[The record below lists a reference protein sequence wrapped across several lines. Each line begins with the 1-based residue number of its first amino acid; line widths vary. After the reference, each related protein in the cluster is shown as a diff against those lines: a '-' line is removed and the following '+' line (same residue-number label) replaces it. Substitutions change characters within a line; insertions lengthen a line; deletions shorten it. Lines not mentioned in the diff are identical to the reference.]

1 MIRPNYNIRA
11 KIYQSAGKHSYFRLN
26 LMDSASLRSLT
37 PLLDGIDRWVEL
49 APLLPVIVSLELV
62 LSADNAVALASI
74 TRNLNSRELQK
85 QALNVGIFIALL
97 LRILVI
103 LTAQFF
109 LNFWP
114 IKLIGGIYLIT
125 LSFSKILGF
134 ENNYIVDETQINTKN
149 NQTNLFKVILLLSI
163 TDLAFSIDSITAAVA
178 ISDQF
183 LLVITGA
190 IIGVI
195 ALRFTSGLFIKWL
208 EIYCNLEKAGYIA
221 VAIVGFKLIIQLIF
235 YKLIIPEYLF
245 FLTMLCLF
253 LWGFSKRINEFS

>member
-1 MIRPNYNIRA
+1 
-11 KIYQSAGKHSYFRLN
+11 
-26 LMDSASLRSLT
+26 MDSASLRSLT

-74 TRNLNSRELQK
+74 TKNLNNIDLQRK
-85 QALNVGIFIALL
+85 ALNIGIFIALL

-114 IKLIGGIYLIT
+114 VKLIGGIYLISLSISKF
-125 LSFSKILGF
+125 LSFNNNVSDKNIN
-134 ENNYIVDETQINTKN
+134 ENSEKSNIS
-149 NQTNLFKVILLLSI
+149 LFKVILLLSV

-208 EIYCNLEKAGYIA
+208 EIYINLEKAGYIA
-221 VAIVGFKLIIQLIF
+221 VGLIGIKLIIQLIL
-235 YKLIIPEYLF
+235 YKLVIPEYLF
-245 FLTMLCLF
+245 FLVMLCLL
-253 LWGFSKRINEFS
+253 LWGFSKKDTLINKI

>member
-1 MIRPNYNIRA
+1 
-11 KIYQSAGKHSYFRLN
+11 
-26 LMDSASLRSLT
+26 MDSASLRSLT

-74 TRNLNSRELQK
+74 TKNLNNIDLQK
-85 QALNVGIFIALL
+85 KALNIGIFIALL
-97 LRILVI
+97 LRVLVI
-103 LTAQFF
+103 LTAQFI

-114 IKLIGGIYLIT
+114 VKLIGGIYLISLSISKLFT
-125 LSFSKILGF
+125 LNNTVLKDNNDNIKSDISIL
-134 ENNYIVDETQINTKN
+134 N
-149 NQTNLFKVILLLSI
+149 VILLLSV

-208 EIYCNLEKAGYIA
+208 EIYINLEKAGYIA
-221 VAIVGFKLIIQLIF
+221 VGIIGIKLILQLIL

-245 FLTMLCLF
+245 FLLMLCLF
-253 LWGFSKRINEFS
+253 LWGFSSKESTVDNF

>member
-1 MIRPNYNIRA
+1 
-11 KIYQSAGKHSYFRLN
+11 
-26 LMDSASLRSLT
+26 MDSASLRSLT

-74 TRNLNSRELQK
+74 TKKLDNIDLQK
-85 QALNVGIFIALL
+85 KALNIGIFIALL

-103 LTAQFF
+103 LTAEIF

-114 IKLIGGIYLIT
+114 FKLLGGLYLISLAIT
-125 LSFSKILGF
+125 KFITINKESN
-134 ENNYIVDETQINTKN
+134 ENGNRKSIDQNISLLNI
-149 NQTNLFKVILLLSI
+149 ILLLAA

-208 EIYCNLEKAGYIA
+208 EIYVNLEKAGYIA
-221 VAIVGFKLIIQLIF
+221 VGIIGIKLIIQLIL
-235 YKLIIPEYLF
+235 KDVIIPEYLF
-245 FLTMLCLF
+245 FLVMLCLF
-253 LWGFSKRINEFS
+253 LWGFSSKENLLNNT

>member
-1 MIRPNYNIRA
+1 
-11 KIYQSAGKHSYFRLN
+11 
-26 LMDSASLRSLT
+26 MDSASLRSLT

-74 TRNLNSRELQK
+74 TKNLNNIDLQRK
-85 QALNVGIFIALL
+85 ALNIGIFIALL

-114 IKLIGGIYLIT
+114 VKLIGGIYLIS
-125 LSFSKILGF
+125 LSISKFLSLNNNSSDKNLN
-134 ENNYIVDETQINTKN
+134 ENSEQSNIS
-149 NQTNLFKVILLLSI
+149 LFKVILLLSV

-208 EIYCNLEKAGYIA
+208 EIYINLEKAGYIA
-221 VAIVGFKLIIQLIF
+221 VGLIGIKLIIQLVF
-235 YKLIIPEYLF
+235 YQLVIPEYLF
-245 FLTMLCLF
+245 FLVMLF
-253 LWGFSKRINEFS
+253 LFIWGFSMKDSSINNV

>member
-1 MIRPNYNIRA
+1 
-11 KIYQSAGKHSYFRLN
+11 
-26 LMDSASLRSLT
+26 MDSASLRSLT

-74 TRNLNSRELQK
+74 TKNLNNIDLQRK
-85 QALNVGIFIALL
+85 ALNIGIFIALL

-114 IKLIGGIYLIT
+114 VKLIGGIYLIS
-125 LSFSKILGF
+125 LSISKFISL
-134 ENNYIVDETQINTKN
+134 NSIDSNKDINDKSDN
-149 NQTNLFKVILLLSI
+149 SNISLFRVILLLSI

-208 EIYCNLEKAGYIA
+208 EVYINLEKAGYIA
-221 VAIVGFKLIIQLIF
+221 VGLIGLKLIIQLIL
-235 YKLIIPEYLF
+235 YKVVIPEYLF
-245 FLTMLCLF
+245 FLVMLGLF
-253 LWGFSKRINEFS
+253 LWGFSKKDNIINNV

>member
-1 MIRPNYNIRA
+1 
-11 KIYQSAGKHSYFRLN
+11 
-26 LMDSASLRSLT
+26 MDSASLRSLT

-74 TRNLNSRELQK
+74 TKNLNNIDLQRK
-85 QALNVGIFIALL
+85 ALNIGIFVALL

-114 IKLIGGIYLIT
+114 VKLIGGIYLIS
-125 LSFSKILGF
+125 LSISKFISLNNNDSNKDINDKSDNSKFS
-134 ENNYIVDETQINTKN
+134 
-149 NQTNLFKVILLLSI
+149 LFRVILLLSI

-208 EIYCNLEKAGYIA
+208 EVYINLEKAGYIA
-221 VAIVGFKLIIQLIF
+221 VGLIGLKLIIQLIL
-235 YKLIIPEYLF
+235 YKVVIPEYLF
-245 FLTMLCLF
+245 FLVMLGLF
-253 LWGFSKRINEFS
+253 LWGFSKKDNVINDV

>member
-1 MIRPNYNIRA
+1 
-11 KIYQSAGKHSYFRLN
+11 
-26 LMDSASLRSLT
+26 MDSASLRSLT

-74 TRNLNSRELQK
+74 TKNLNNIDLQK
-85 QALNVGIFIALL
+85 KALNIGIFIALL
-97 LRILVI
+97 LRIIVI

-114 IKLIGGIYLIT
+114 VKLIGGLYLIS
-125 LSFSKILGF
+125 LSLSKF
-134 ENNYIVDETQINTKN
+134 INFKKN
-149 NQTNLFKVILLLSI
+149 DFKDNQHPDNTTRNSSLLNVILLLAV

-208 EIYCNLEKAGYIA
+208 EIYVNLEKAGYIA
-221 VAIVGFKLIIQLIF
+221 VAIIGLKLIIQLIL
-235 YKLIIPEYLF
+235 YTVVIPEYLF
-245 FLTMLCLF
+245 FLVMLCLF
-253 LWGFSKRINEFS
+253 LWGFSIKENSINNV

>member
-1 MIRPNYNIRA
+1 
-11 KIYQSAGKHSYFRLN
+11 
-26 LMDSASLRSLT
+26 MDSASLRSLT

-74 TRNLNSRELQK
+74 TKKLNNIDLQK
-85 QALNVGIFIALL
+85 RALNIGIFIALI
-97 LRILVI
+97 LRIIVI
-103 LTAQFF
+103 LTAQFI

-114 IKLIGGIYLIT
+114 VKLIGGIYLIS
-125 LSFSKILGF
+125 LSFSKLFSIN
-134 ENNYIVDETQINTKN
+134 EDKSNDKYKDTNPESSIV
-149 NQTNLFKVILLLSI
+149 KVILILSI

-208 EIYCNLEKAGYIA
+208 EIYINLEKAGYIA
-221 VAIVGFKLIIQLIF
+221 VAIIGFKLIIELIL
-235 YKLIIPEYLF
+235 YKLVIPEYLF
-245 FLTMLCLF
+245 FLVMLCLF
-253 LWGFSKRINEFS
+253 LWGFSEKKSSSNIC

>member
-1 MIRPNYNIRA
+1 
-11 KIYQSAGKHSYFRLN
+11 
-26 LMDSASLRSLT
+26 MDSASLRSLT

-74 TRNLNSRELQK
+74 TKNLRNLDLQK
-85 QALNVGIFIALL
+85 KALNIGIFIALL
-97 LRILVI
+97 LRIIVI
-103 LTAQFF
+103 LAAQFI

-114 IKLIGGIYLIT
+114 FKLIGGIYLIT
-125 LSFSKILGF
+125 LSISKFLSFKQKSIY
-134 ENNYIVDETQINTKN
+134 ENQISAENE
-149 NQTNLFKVILLLSI
+149 NQTSIFKIIILLAL

-195 ALRFTSGLFIKWL
+195 ALRFTSGLFISWL
-208 EIYCNLEKAGYIA
+208 EIYINLEKAGYIA
-221 VAIVGFKLIIQLIF
+221 VGIIGVKLILQLVF
-235 YKLIIPEYLF
+235 FQFLIPEYLF
-245 FLTMLCLF
+245 FLIMLCVF
-253 LWGFSKRINEFS
+253 LWGFSRKQTRDNII

>member
-1 MIRPNYNIRA
+1 
-11 KIYQSAGKHSYFRLN
+11 
-26 LMDSASLRSLT
+26 MDSASLRSLT

-74 TRNLNSRELQK
+74 TKNLNNIDQQK
-85 QALNVGIFIALL
+85 KALNIGIFIALL
-97 LRILVI
+97 LRVLVI
-103 LTAQFF
+103 LTAQFI

-114 IKLIGGIYLIT
+114 VKLIGGIYLISLSISKLFT
-125 LSFSKILGF
+125 L
-134 ENNYIVDETQINTKN
+134 NNTVLKN
-149 NQTNLFKVILLLSI
+149 NSDNNIKSDISIVNVILLLSV

-208 EIYCNLEKAGYIA
+208 EIYINLEKAGYIA
-221 VAIVGFKLIIQLIF
+221 VGIIGIKLILQLIL

-245 FLTMLCLF
+245 FLLMLCLF
-253 LWGFSKRINEFS
+253 LWGFSSKESTVDNF

>member
-1 MIRPNYNIRA
+1 
-11 KIYQSAGKHSYFRLN
+11 
-26 LMDSASLRSLT
+26 MDSASLRSLT

-74 TRNLNSRELQK
+74 TKNLNNIDLQK
-85 QALNVGIFIALL
+85 KALNIGIFIALL
-97 LRILVI
+97 LRVLVI
-103 LTAQFF
+103 LTAQFI

-114 IKLIGGIYLIT
+114 VKLIGGIYLIS
-125 LSFSKILGF
+125 LSISKLIPL
-134 ENNYIVDETQINTKN
+134 NNTVIKDNIDNIKSEISIVN
-149 NQTNLFKVILLLSI
+149 VILLLSV

-208 EIYCNLEKAGYIA
+208 EIYINLEKAGYIA
-221 VAIVGFKLIIQLIF
+221 VGIIGIKLILQLIF

-245 FLTMLCLF
+245 FLLMLCLF
-253 LWGFSKRINEFS
+253 LWGFSSKESTVDNF

>member
-1 MIRPNYNIRA
+1 
-11 KIYQSAGKHSYFRLN
+11 
-26 LMDSASLRSLT
+26 MDSASLRSLT
-37 PLLDGIDRWVEL
+37 PLLDDIDRWVEL
-49 APLLPVIVSLELV
+49 APLLPIIISLELV

-74 TRNLNSRELQK
+74 TKNLNTIDLQK
-85 QALNVGIFIALL
+85 KALNIGIFIALL

-103 LTAQFF
+103 LTAQLI

-114 IKLIGGIYLIT
+114 VKLIGGVYLIT
-125 LSFSKILGF
+125 LSISKFIS
-134 ENNYIVDETQINTKN
+134 NNDYNYRNKN
-149 NQTNLFKVILLLSI
+149 KEDNNSSNISLIKVILLLSV

-208 EIYCNLEKAGYIA
+208 EIYINLEKAGYIA
-221 VAIVGFKLIIQLIF
+221 VGIIGVKLIFQLIF
-235 YKLIIPEYLF
+235 YQIIIPEYFF
-245 FLTMLCLF
+245 FLLMLSLF
-253 LWGFSKRINEFS
+253 LWGFSRKESKIDEF

>member
-1 MIRPNYNIRA
+1 
-11 KIYQSAGKHSYFRLN
+11 
-26 LMDSASLRSLT
+26 MDSASLRSLT

-74 TRNLNSRELQK
+74 TKNLNNIDLQRK
-85 QALNVGIFIALL
+85 ALNIGIFIALL

-114 IKLIGGIYLIT
+114 VKLIGGIYLIS
-125 LSFSKILGF
+125 LSISKFLSLNNNGSDKNLN
-134 ENNYIVDETQINTKN
+134 ENSEKSNIS
-149 NQTNLFKVILLLSI
+149 LFKVILLLSV

-208 EIYCNLEKAGYIA
+208 EIYINLEKAGYIA
-221 VAIVGFKLIIQLIF
+221 VGLIGIKLIIQLVL
-235 YKLIIPEYLF
+235 YKLVIPEYLF
-245 FLTMLCLF
+245 FLVMLCLF
-253 LWGFSKRINEFS
+253 LWGFSKRDGLISDI

>member
-1 MIRPNYNIRA
+1 
-11 KIYQSAGKHSYFRLN
+11 
-26 LMDSASLRSLT
+26 MDSASLRSLT

-74 TRNLNSRELQK
+74 TKKLNNLDLQK
-85 QALNVGIFIALL
+85 KALNIGIFIALI

-114 IKLIGGIYLIT
+114 VKLVGGLYLIL
-125 LSFSKILGF
+125 LSINKFININKIETN
-134 ENNYIVDETQINTKN
+134 ENNEAINFN
-149 NQTNLFKVILLLSI
+149 SRSSLLNVILLLAV

-208 EIYCNLEKAGYIA
+208 ELYVNLEKAGYIA
-221 VAIVGFKLIIQLIF
+221 VAIIGIKLIIQLIF
-235 YKLIIPEYLF
+235 FNIVIPEYLF
-245 FLTMLCLF
+245 FLIMLCLF
-253 LWGFSKRINEFS
+253 FWGFSSKESSIKNI

>member
-1 MIRPNYNIRA
+1 
-11 KIYQSAGKHSYFRLN
+11 
-26 LMDSASLRSLT
+26 MDSASLRSLT

-74 TRNLNSRELQK
+74 TKNLNNLDLQK
-85 QALNVGIFIALL
+85 KALNIGIFIALL
-97 LRILVI
+97 LRIIVI

-114 IKLIGGIYLIT
+114 VKLIGGLYLIS
-125 LSFSKILGF
+125 LSISKF
-134 ENNYIVDETQINTKN
+134 VMFKN
-149 NQTNLFKVILLLSI
+149 NNDIVNKEINRSNTASSLLNVILLLSI

-208 EIYCNLEKAGYIA
+208 EIYVNLEKAGYLA
-221 VAIVGFKLIIQLIF
+221 VAIIGVKLIIQLIF
-235 YKLIIPEYLF
+235 YNISIPEYLF
-245 FLTMLCLF
+245 FLIMLCLF
-253 LWGFSKRINEFS
+253 LWGFSDKVDKINDV

>member
-1 MIRPNYNIRA
+1 
-11 KIYQSAGKHSYFRLN
+11 
-26 LMDSASLRSLT
+26 MDSASLRSLT

-49 APLLPVIVSLELV
+49 APLLPVIISLELV

-74 TRNLNSRELQK
+74 TKNLNNISQQQK
-85 QALNVGIFIALL
+85 ALNIGILIALL

-114 IKLIGGIYLIT
+114 VKLIGGLYLIS
-125 LSFSKILGF
+125 LSISKLIS
-134 ENNYIVDETQINTKN
+134 INKITPHDNESKVATKSN
-149 NQTNLFKVILLLSI
+149 ISLFKVILLLAV

-208 EIYCNLEKAGYIA
+208 EIYSNLENAGYIA
-221 VAIVGFKLIIQLIF
+221 VAIIGIKLIIQLIF
-235 YKLIIPEYLF
+235 NKLIIPEYLF
-245 FLTMLCLF
+245 FLVMLLLF
-253 LWGFSKRINEFS
+253 LWGFSRKELNR

>member
-1 MIRPNYNIRA
+1 
-11 KIYQSAGKHSYFRLN
+11 
-26 LMDSASLRSLT
+26 MDSASLRSLT

-74 TRNLNSRELQK
+74 TKNLNNIDLQK
-85 QALNVGIFIALL
+85 KALNIGIFIALL
-97 LRILVI
+97 LRVLVI
-103 LTAQFF
+103 LTAQFI

-114 IKLIGGIYLIT
+114 VKLIGGIYLISLSISKLFT
-125 LSFSKILGF
+125 L
-134 ENNYIVDETQINTKN
+134 NNTVLKN
-149 NQTNLFKVILLLSI
+149 NSDNNIKSDISIVNVILLLSV

-208 EIYCNLEKAGYIA
+208 EIYINLEKAGYIA
-221 VAIVGFKLIIQLIF
+221 VGIIGIKLILQLIL

-245 FLTMLCLF
+245 FLLMLCLF
-253 LWGFSKRINEFS
+253 LWGFSSKESTVDNF

>member
-1 MIRPNYNIRA
+1 
-11 KIYQSAGKHSYFRLN
+11 
-26 LMDSASLRSLT
+26 MDSASLRSLT

-74 TRNLNSRELQK
+74 TKKLNNIVLQK
-85 QALNVGIFIALL
+85 KALNIGIFIALL

-103 LTAQFF
+103 LTAQLI

-114 IKLIGGIYLIT
+114 VKLLGGLYLIS
-125 LSFSKILGF
+125 LSI
-134 ENNYIVDETQINTKN
+134 TKFISTNN
-149 NQTNLFKVILLLSI
+149 NQSNETNNKKNIETNSSLLNVILLLAV

-190 IIGVI
+190 IIGVV

-208 EIYCNLEKAGYIA
+208 EIYVNLEKAGYIA
-221 VAIVGFKLIIQLIF
+221 VAIIGIKLIMQLILYNF
-235 YKLIIPEYLF
+235 IIPEYLF
-245 FLTMLCLF
+245 FLLMLCLF
-253 LWGFSKRINEFS
+253 LWGFSSKDSKVNDV

>member
-1 MIRPNYNIRA
+1 
-11 KIYQSAGKHSYFRLN
+11 
-26 LMDSASLRSLT
+26 
-37 PLLDGIDRWVEL
+37 LLDGIDRWVEL

-74 TRNLNSRELQK
+74 TKNLNNIELQRK
-85 QALNVGIFIALL
+85 ALNIGIFIALL

-114 IKLIGGIYLIT
+114 VKLIGGIYLIS
-125 LSFSKILGF
+125 LSISKFISLNSNDSNKDINDKVDNSKIS
-134 ENNYIVDETQINTKN
+134 
-149 NQTNLFKVILLLSI
+149 LFKVILLLSI

-208 EIYCNLEKAGYIA
+208 EVYINLEKAGYIA
-221 VAIVGFKLIIQLIF
+221 VGLIGLKLIIQLIL
-235 YKLIIPEYLF
+235 YKVVIPEYLF
-245 FLTMLCLF
+245 FLVMLGLF
-253 LWGFSKRINEFS
+253 LWGFSKKDNVITDV

>member
-1 MIRPNYNIRA
+1 
-11 KIYQSAGKHSYFRLN
+11 
-26 LMDSASLRSLT
+26 MDSASLRSLT

-74 TRNLNSRELQK
+74 TKNLNNIDLQRK
-85 QALNVGIFIALL
+85 ALNIGIFIALL

-114 IKLIGGIYLIT
+114 VKLIGGIYLIS
-125 LSFSKILGF
+125 LSISKFLSLNNKNSDESIN
-134 ENNYIVDETQINTKN
+134 ENTEKSYIS
-149 NQTNLFKVILLLSI
+149 LFKVILLLSV

-208 EIYCNLEKAGYIA
+208 EIYILS
-221 VAIVGFKLIIQLIF
+221 LIHI
-235 YKLIIPEYLF
+235 
-245 FLTMLCLF
+245 
-253 LWGFSKRINEFS
+253 

>member
-1 MIRPNYNIRA
+1 
-11 KIYQSAGKHSYFRLN
+11 
-26 LMDSASLRSLT
+26 MDSASLRSLT

-74 TRNLNSRELQK
+74 TKNLNNIDLQK
-85 QALNVGIFIALL
+85 KALNIGIFIALL
-97 LRILVI
+97 LRIIVI

-114 IKLIGGIYLIT
+114 VKLIGGLYLIS
-125 LSFSKILGF
+125 LSLSKLIYYQK
-134 ENNYIVDETQINTKN
+134 NDSSDIQDTDNTSKN
-149 NQTNLFKVILLLSI
+149 SSLLNVILLLAA

-208 EIYCNLEKAGYIA
+208 EIYVNLEKAGYIA
-221 VAIVGFKLIIQLIF
+221 VAIIGLKLIIQLIL
-235 YKLIIPEYLF
+235 YKVVIPEYLF
-245 FLTMLCLF
+245 FLVMLCLF
-253 LWGFSKRINEFS
+253 LWGFSSKENSINNV

>member
-1 MIRPNYNIRA
+1 
-11 KIYQSAGKHSYFRLN
+11 
-26 LMDSASLRSLT
+26 MDSASLRSLT

-49 APLLPVIVSLELV
+49 APLLPVIVSLELI
-62 LSADNAVALASI
+62 LSADNAVAMASI
-74 TRNLNSRELQK
+74 TKNLNNYDLQK
-85 QALNVGIFIALL
+85 KALNIGIFIALL
-97 LRILVI
+97 LRIIVI

-114 IKLIGGIYLIT
+114 VKLIGGIYLIW
-125 LSFSKILGF
+125 LSISKF
-134 ENNYIVDETQINTKN
+134 INIKEISNDSNDKSLTSSSS
-149 NQTNLFKVILLLSI
+149 LFKVILLLAV

-208 EIYCNLEKAGYIA
+208 EIYSNLEKAGYIA
-221 VAIVGFKLIIQLIF
+221 VAIIGVKLIIQLIF
-235 YKLIIPEYLF
+235 YKFIIPEYLF
-245 FLTMLCLF
+245 FLIMLCLF
-253 LWGFSKRINEFS
+253 LWGFSKKGSVINSY

>member
-1 MIRPNYNIRA
+1 
-11 KIYQSAGKHSYFRLN
+11 
-26 LMDSASLRSLT
+26 MDSASLRSLT

-74 TRNLNSRELQK
+74 TKNLKNIALQK
-85 QALNVGIFIALL
+85 KALNIGIFIALI
-97 LRILVI
+97 LRIFVI

-114 IKLIGGIYLIT
+114 VKLVGGVYL
-125 LSFSKILGF
+125 LSLSISKILIIYNKDSNKKDNKF
-134 ENNYIVDETQINTKN
+134 TPNTN
-149 NQTNLFKVILLLSI
+149 ISLLNVILLLAI

-208 EIYCNLEKAGYIA
+208 ELYTNLETAGYIA
-221 VAIVGFKLIIQLIF
+221 VGTIGTKLIIQLIF
-235 YKLIIPEYLF
+235 YNIVIPEYLF
-245 FLTMLCLF
+245 FLVILSLF
-253 LWGFSKRINEFS
+253 LWGFSSKISDIKGI

>member
-1 MIRPNYNIRA
+1 
-11 KIYQSAGKHSYFRLN
+11 
-26 LMDSASLRSLT
+26 MDSASLRSLT

-74 TRNLNSRELQK
+74 TKNLNNIDLQRK
-85 QALNVGIFIALL
+85 ALNIGIFIALL

-114 IKLIGGIYLIT
+114 VKLIGGIYLIS
-125 LSFSKILGF
+125 LSISKFLSLNNNDSDKNIN
-134 ENNYIVDETQINTKN
+134 ENTQQSNIS
-149 NQTNLFKVILLLSI
+149 LFKVILLLSV

-208 EIYCNLEKAGYIA
+208 EIYINLEKAGYIA
-221 VAIVGFKLIIQLIF
+221 VGLIGIKLIIQLIL
-235 YKLIIPEYLF
+235 YKLVIPEYLF
-245 FLTMLCLF
+245 FLVMLCLF
-253 LWGFSKRINEFS
+253 LWGFSKKNTLIHNI

>member
-1 MIRPNYNIRA
+1 
-11 KIYQSAGKHSYFRLN
+11 
-26 LMDSASLRSLT
+26 MDSASLRSLT
-37 PLLDGIDRWVEL
+37 PLLDDIDKWVEL

-74 TRNLNSRELQK
+74 TKNLNNIELQK
-85 QALNVGIFIALL
+85 KALNIGIFIAFI
-97 LRILVI
+97 LRVLVI

-109 LNFWP
+109 LNFWSV
-114 IKLIGGIYLIT
+114 KLIGGIYLIS
-125 LSFSKILGF
+125 LSISKFLA
-134 ENNYIVDETQINTKN
+134 INTKDAIYNDNVN
-149 NQTNLFKVILLLSI
+149 NSQANFSLLNVIILLSI

-208 EIYCNLEKAGYIA
+208 EIYINLEKAGYIA
-221 VAIVGFKLIIQLIF
+221 VGIIGIKLIIQLIF
-235 YKLIIPEYLF
+235 YQFVIPEYLF
-245 FLTMLCLF
+245 FLVMLFLF
-253 LWGFSKRINEFS
+253 LWGFSRK

>member
-1 MIRPNYNIRA
+1 
-11 KIYQSAGKHSYFRLN
+11 
-26 LMDSASLRSLT
+26 MDSASLRSLT

-49 APLLPVIVSLELV
+49 APLLPVIISLELV

-74 TRNLNSRELQK
+74 TKNLNNIDLQK
-85 QALNVGIFIALL
+85 KALNIGIFIALL
-97 LRILVI
+97 LRIIVI
-103 LTAQFF
+103 LTAQFI

-114 IKLIGGIYLIT
+114 VKLIGGLYLIS
-125 LSFSKILGF
+125 LSISKFISI
-134 ENNYIVDETQINTKN
+134 NNIESNELDLSSSINVN
-149 NQTNLFKVILLLSI
+149 SSLLNVILLLSV

-208 EIYCNLEKAGYIA
+208 EIYLNLEKAGYIA
-221 VAIVGFKLIIQLIF
+221 VSIIGIKLIIQLIF
-235 YKLIIPEYLF
+235 FDFVIPEYLF
-245 FLTMLCLF
+245 FLIMLCLF
-253 LWGFSKRINEFS
+253 LWGFSRKVTSNNNA

>member
-1 MIRPNYNIRA
+1 
-11 KIYQSAGKHSYFRLN
+11 
-26 LMDSASLRSLT
+26 MDSASLRSLT

-74 TRNLNSRELQK
+74 TKNLNNIDLQRK
-85 QALNVGIFIALL
+85 ALNIGIFIALL

-114 IKLIGGIYLIT
+114 VKLIGGIYLISLSISKF
-125 LSFSKILGF
+125 LSFNNNGSDKNLN
-134 ENNYIVDETQINTKN
+134 ENSEKSNIS
-149 NQTNLFKVILLLSI
+149 LFKVILLLSV

-208 EIYCNLEKAGYIA
+208 EIYINLEKAGYIA
-221 VAIVGFKLIIQLIF
+221 VGLIGIKLIIQLIL
-235 YKLIIPEYLF
+235 YKLVIPEYLF
-245 FLTMLCLF
+245 FLVMLCLF
-253 LWGFSKRINEFS
+253 LWGFSKKDTLINNV

>member
-1 MIRPNYNIRA
+1 
-11 KIYQSAGKHSYFRLN
+11 
-26 LMDSASLRSLT
+26 MDSASLRSLT

-74 TRNLNSRELQK
+74 TKNLNNIDLQRK
-85 QALNVGIFIALL
+85 ALNIGIFIALL

-114 IKLIGGIYLIT
+114 VKLIGGIYLIS
-125 LSFSKILGF
+125 LSISKFLSLNNNGSDKNLK
-134 ENNYIVDETQINTKN
+134 ENSEKSNIS
-149 NQTNLFKVILLLSI
+149 LFKVILLLSV

-208 EIYCNLEKAGYIA
+208 EIYINLEKAGYIA
-221 VAIVGFKLIIQLIF
+221 VGLIGLKLIIQLVLF
-235 YKLIIPEYLF
+235 KLVIPEYLF
-245 FLTMLCLF
+245 FLVMLF
-253 LWGFSKRINEFS
+253 LFIWGFSKKNSSINNV

>member
-1 MIRPNYNIRA
+1 
-11 KIYQSAGKHSYFRLN
+11 
-26 LMDSASLRSLT
+26 MDSASLRSLT

-49 APLLPVIVSLELV
+49 APLLPIIISLELI

-74 TRNLNSRELQK
+74 TKNLNNIDLQK
-85 QALNVGIFIALL
+85 RALNIGIFIALI
-97 LRILVI
+97 LRIFVI

-114 IKLIGGIYLIT
+114 VKLIGGIYLLSLSIT
-125 LSFSKILGF
+125 KLIST
-134 ENNYIVDETQINTKN
+134 NNNESIDNDNSTSIKS
-149 NQTNLFKVILLLSI
+149 LFKVILLLSV

-195 ALRFTSGLFIKWL
+195 ALRFTSGLFIRWL
-208 EIYCNLEKAGYIA
+208 QIYINLEKAGYIA
-221 VAIVGFKLIIQLIF
+221 VGIIGMKLIIQLLF
-235 YKLIIPEYLF
+235 NQLILPEYLF
-245 FLTMLCLF
+245 FLVMLFLF
-253 LWGFSKRINEFS
+253 LWGFSRKGAEI

>member
-1 MIRPNYNIRA
+1 
-11 KIYQSAGKHSYFRLN
+11 
-26 LMDSASLRSLT
+26 MDSASLRSLT

-74 TRNLNSRELQK
+74 TKNLNNIDLQRK
-85 QALNVGIFIALL
+85 ALNIGIFIALL

-114 IKLIGGIYLIT
+114 VKLIGGIYLIS
-125 LSFSKILGF
+125 LSISKFLSL
-134 ENNYIVDETQINTKN
+134 NNNGSDKN
-149 NQTNLFKVILLLSI
+149 LNDNSEKSNISLFKVILLLSV

-208 EIYCNLEKAGYIA
+208 QIYINLEKAGYIA
-221 VAIVGFKLIIQLIF
+221 VGLIGIKLIIQLIL
-235 YKLIIPEYLF
+235 YKLVIPEYLF
-245 FLTMLCLF
+245 FLVMLCLF
-253 LWGFSKRINEFS
+253 LWGFSKKDTLINNV

>member
-1 MIRPNYNIRA
+1 
-11 KIYQSAGKHSYFRLN
+11 
-26 LMDSASLRSLT
+26 MDSASLRSLT

-74 TRNLNSRELQK
+74 TKNLNNIDLQRK
-85 QALNVGIFIALL
+85 ALNIGIFIALL

-114 IKLIGGIYLIT
+114 VKLIGGIYLIS
-125 LSFSKILGF
+125 LSISKFISLNSNDSNKDINDKSDNSNISLF
-134 ENNYIVDETQINTKN
+134 RVIV
-149 NQTNLFKVILLLSI
+149 LLSI

-208 EIYCNLEKAGYIA
+208 EVYINLEKAGYIA
-221 VAIVGFKLIIQLIF
+221 VGLIGLKLIIQLIL
-235 YKLIIPEYLF
+235 YKVVIPEYLF
-245 FLTMLCLF
+245 FLVMLGLF
-253 LWGFSKRINEFS
+253 LWGFSKKDNVINDV

>member
-1 MIRPNYNIRA
+1 
-11 KIYQSAGKHSYFRLN
+11 
-26 LMDSASLRSLT
+26 MDSASLRSLT

-74 TRNLNSRELQK
+74 TKNLNNIELQK
-85 QALNVGIFIALL
+85 KALNIGIFIALL

-103 LTAQFF
+103 LTAQFI

-114 IKLIGGIYLIT
+114 VKLIGGIYL
-125 LSFSKILGF
+125 LSLSISKLISM
-134 ENNYIVDETQINTKN
+134 NNNNTIDNDNTN
-149 NQTNLFKVILLLSI
+149 NVQPNTSLLKVILLLAV

-208 EIYCNLEKAGYIA
+208 QIYFNLEKAGYIA
-221 VAIVGFKLIIQLIF
+221 VGIIGIKLIIQLIF
-235 YKLIIPEYLF
+235 FKLVIPEYLF
-245 FLTMLCLF
+245 FLVMLCLF
-253 LWGFSKRINEFS
+253 LWGFSDKESDVANV

>member
-1 MIRPNYNIRA
+1 
-11 KIYQSAGKHSYFRLN
+11 
-26 LMDSASLRSLT
+26 MDSASLRSLT

-49 APLLPVIVSLELV
+49 APLLPIIVSLELV

-74 TRNLNSRELQK
+74 TKNLNNIALQK
-85 QALNVGIFIALL
+85 KALNIGIFIALL

-109 LNFWP
+109 LHFWP
-114 IKLIGGIYLIT
+114 VKLLGGIYLLSLSIT
-125 LSFSKILGF
+125 KFISIA
-134 ENNYIVDETQINTKN
+134 NDESTNKDNDNDKTETSLINI
-149 NQTNLFKVILLLSI
+149 ILLLSV

-208 EIYCNLEKAGYIA
+208 EIYINLEKAGYIA
-221 VAIVGFKLIIQLIF
+221 VGLIGVKLIIQLIF
-235 YKLIIPEYLF
+235 FQLVIPEYLF
-245 FLTMLCLF
+245 FLIMLALF
-253 LWGFSKRINEFS
+253 IWGFSVKANFFENH